1 LINTAA
7 ATEIM
12 RERIFLIKVLLLIR
26 EILIVHK
33 RRALEK
39 RALGTDIRIGYLLRS
54 INLL

>member
-1 LINTAA
+1 MNTNNGVK
-7 ATEIM
+7 
-12 RERIFLIKVLLLIR
+12 RIFLIKVLLLIR
-26 EILIVHK
+26 EIPIVHK